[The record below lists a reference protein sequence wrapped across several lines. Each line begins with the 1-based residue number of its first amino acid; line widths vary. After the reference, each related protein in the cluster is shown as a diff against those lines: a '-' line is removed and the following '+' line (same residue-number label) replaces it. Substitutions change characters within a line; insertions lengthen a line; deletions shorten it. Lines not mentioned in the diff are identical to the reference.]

1 MEKLINMEDKKIIK
15 SKFGLTDNEIK
26 ALLKEQKIN
35 EKDFYKA
42 LGINTCM
49 IINGETITYHTDID
63 RALRL
68 ITNKTNKQT

>member
-1 MEKLINMEDKKIIK
+1 MEDNKIIK
-15 SKFGLTDNEIK
+15 SKFGLTNNEIK
-26 ALLKEQKIN
+26 ELLKEQKIN

-49 IINGETITYHTDID
+49 IINGETITYHTDIN

-68 ITNKTNKQT
+68 LTNKNK

>member
-1 MEKLINMEDKKIIK
+1 MENKKIIK

-42 LGINTCM
+42 LGINTCI

-68 ITNKTNKQT
+68 ITNKNK

>member
-1 MEKLINMEDKKIIK
+1 MEDKKIIK

-68 ITNKTNKQT
+68 ITNKNK

>member
-1 MEKLINMEDKKIIK
+1 MEDNKIIK
-15 SKFGLTDNEIK
+15 SKFGLTNNEIK
-26 ALLKEQKIN
+26 ELLKEQKIN

-49 IINGETITYHTDID
+49 IINVETITYHTDID

-68 ITNKTNKQT
+68 ITNKNK

>member
-68 ITNKTNKQT
+68 ITNKNK

>member
-15 SKFGLTDNEIK
+15 SKFGLTNNEIK

-68 ITNKTNKQT
+68 ITNKNK

>member
-1 MEKLINMEDKKIIK
+1 MEKLINMEDNKIIK
-15 SKFGLTDNEIK
+15 SKFGLTNNEIK
-26 ALLKEQKIN
+26 ELLKEQKIK

-68 ITNKTNKQT
+68 LTNKNK

>member
-1 MEKLINMEDKKIIK
+1 MEDNKIIK
-15 SKFGLTDNEIK
+15 SKFGLTNNEIK
-26 ALLKEQKIN
+26 ELLKEQKIN

-68 ITNKTNKQT
+68 ITNKNK

>member
-1 MEKLINMEDKKIIK
+1 MEKLINMEDNKIIK
-15 SKFGLTDNEIK
+15 SKFGLTNNEIK
-26 ALLKEQKIN
+26 ELLKEQKIN

-68 ITNKTNKQT
+68 ITNKNK

>member
-1 MEKLINMEDKKIIK
+1 MEKLINMEDNKIIK
-15 SKFGLTDNEIK
+15 SKFGLTNNEIK
-26 ALLKEQKIN
+26 ELLKEQKIN

-49 IINGETITYHTDID
+49 IINGETITYHTDIN

-68 ITNKTNKQT
+68 LTNKNK

>member
-1 MEKLINMEDKKIIK
+1 MEKLINMEDNKIIK
-15 SKFGLTDNEIK
+15 SKFGLTNNEIK

-68 ITNKTNKQT
+68 ITNKNK

>member
-1 MEKLINMEDKKIIK
+1 MENKKIIK
-15 SKFGLTDNEIK
+15 SKFGLTNNEIK

-68 ITNKTNKQT
+68 ITNKNK